1 MLNGFIK
8 AEKRAKDS
16 AQESVQESAQESAQE
31 GGLGPENR
39 SLARIFGRDSKSAV
53 FGEERM

>member
-16 AQESVQESAQESAQE
+16 AQESVQESAQE